1 MNTSTNIAN
10 SKNAQKTNGKYDYR
24 QKCKRILTLT
34 RTGNIFNLQDKCTR
48 VQHDAARIVEGYLL
62 DEVE

>member
-1 MNTSTNIAN
+1 MHKKLMGNMTLQT
-10 SKNAQKTNGKYDYR
+10 
-24 QKCKRILTLT
+24 KCKRILTLT

-62 DEVE
+62 DEAE

>member
-1 MNTSTNIAN
+1 MQIVKMHKKTIGNMTLQTKMQKNIDINKN
-10 SKNAQKTNGKYDYR
+10 S
-24 QKCKRILTLT
+24 
-34 RTGNIFNLQDKCTR
+34 NIFNLQDKCTR

>member
-1 MNTSTNIAN
+1 MHKKSNWKYDITD
-10 SKNAQKTNGKYDYR
+10 KNA
-24 QKCKRILTLT
+24 KRILTLT

-62 DEVE
+62 DEAE

>member
-1 MNTSTNIAN
+1 MHKKIIGNMTLQT
-10 SKNAQKTNGKYDYR
+10 KMQ
-24 QKCKRILTLT
+24 RILTLT

-62 DEVE
+62 DEAE

>member
-1 MNTSTNIAN
+1 MQIV
-10 SKNAQKTNGKYDYR
+10 KMHKKTIGNMTLQTKM
-24 QKCKRILTLT
+24 QRILTLT

-62 DEVE
+62 DEAE

>member
-1 MNTSTNIAN
+1 MLQIVKMHKKLMENMTLQTKMQKNI
-10 SKNAQKTNGKYDYR
+10 D
-24 QKCKRILTLT
+24 IT

-62 DEVE
+62 DEAE